1 MYLTTT
7 TTITAPSLCRINI
20 KNNVLDITVTLVKN
34 SLAIPQILL
43 LDTNYNFRLTNMFGL
58 QNSGCAERREVLPTF
73 LHWGIRVDIRSLRF
87 CKKVVF
93 GVCEL
98 QLNRNSIFKV

>member
-1 MYLTTT
+1 MYLATT

-20 KNNVLDITVTLVKN
+20 KNNVLDITVTLGKN

-58 QNSGCAERREVLPTF
+58 QNSQAALSTGKCSPLFYTGESVSILEV
-73 LHWGIRVDIRSLRF
+73 
-87 CKKVVF
+87 
-93 GVCEL
+93 
-98 QLNRNSIFKV
+98 